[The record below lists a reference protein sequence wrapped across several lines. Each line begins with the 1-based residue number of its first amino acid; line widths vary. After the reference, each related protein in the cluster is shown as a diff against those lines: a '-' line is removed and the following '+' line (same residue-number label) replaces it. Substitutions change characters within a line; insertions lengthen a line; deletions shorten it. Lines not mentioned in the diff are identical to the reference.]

1 MSIELPPKP
10 LALPAETFDA
20 RMLNWWRECDI
31 LLRVDCQARKAQWL
45 DSVVPTFAPT
55 LDRIADA
62 WGAMDG
68 RLGEL
73 AAALSGQPAPASVDG
88 ARVAMT
94 ALLSESTDRPP
105 AEVATAVLA
114 RVAAVDSMLG
124 GEPA

>member
-31 LLRVDCQARKAQWL
+31 LLREACHNKQSQWM

-62 WGAMDG
+62 WDAMEV

-73 AAALSGQPAPASVDG
+73 AAALAGQPAGNDG

-105 AEVATAVLA
+105 GEVATAVLA